1 MAGCDV
7 CSGDGPATQGYLLT
21 TAEVVE
27 RPSYWEHAF
36 RHQWSYVGEAD
47 PSGQALP
54 MLVRQQAGQ
63 PTAWFVC
70 GSCIGLFDVDRNKAR
85 QACER
90 WIAAGQPSDFRLPGA
105 GQASHATTL
114 RAATSAWQKVF
125 GGGPSAGLSTS
136 AGSASPTPTGSSS
149 CFIATAACGSEG
161 AAEVV
166 LLRDLRDRYLL
177 RRPWGRR
184 FVAIYCRVSP
194 PIARVVASS
203 WLARRIT
210 RMLLVLP
217 AARLYGRFRT
227 GHGRSS
233 GQP

>member
-21 TAEVVE
+21 TSEVVE

-36 RHQWSYVGEAD
+36 RHQWSYLGKAD
-47 PSGQALP
+47 PSGQTLP
-54 MLVRQQAGQ
+54 MMVGQQAGQ
-63 PTAWFVC
+63 STAWFVC
-70 GSCIGLFDVDRNKAR
+70 GSCIGLFDVDRDRAR

-114 RAATSAWQKVF
+114 RAATSAWQKAF
-125 GGGPSAGLSTS
+125 GSTTAGLSTS

-149 CFIATAACGSEG
+149 CFIATAACGSES

-166 LLRDLRDRYLL
+166 LLRLRDRYLL

-184 FVAIYCRVSP
+184 FVAFYCRVSP

-203 WLARRIT
+203 GMARRIT